1 MWFTWCWSFPQKNQ
15 DISCFHATWNKWVF
29 DVLIKVCCIVFSTL
43 TRRRYIGKHPSRQNN
58 KTTEMFTTKIV
69 ECLVCLTAIVR
80 AEVVVTNLYPPPSAC
95 TGSLILTSP
104 SSPPRY
110 GATTVFRTG
119 QSWIDNIVDFPKKIT
134 ITGVEVQGCG
144 CFQIYNKKNG
154 RGKTFIL
161 RSNETIK
168 KGDKTFFRYARS
180 MKRVMCSNKHVD

>member
-1 MWFTWCWSFPQKNQ
+1 
-15 DISCFHATWNKWVF
+15 
-29 DVLIKVCCIVFSTL
+29 
-43 TRRRYIGKHPSRQNN
+43 
-58 KTTEMFTTKIV
+58 MFTTKIV
-69 ECLVCLTAIVR
+69 ECLLCLTAIVR

-104 SSPPRY
+104 SSPRY